1 MDTSDPGSPHR
12 LGGRENS
19 PLANGFPAPPVLR
32 PQAGTEGTT
41 AAFRLAAGGSL
52 TREVSPLARAN
63 RMREAEAALAESREI
78 YRRLGDR
85 AGEAFSRRN
94 EGTLL
99 VGKGDAPGALAA
111 FNQELVIGRE
121 IGSLIE
127 TSNAWN
133 GIGVVRH

>member
-1 MDTSDPGSPHR
+1 
-12 LGGRENS
+12 
-19 PLANGFPAPPVLR
+19 
-32 PQAGTEGTT
+32 
-41 AAFRLAAGGSL
+41 
-52 TREVSPLARAN
+52 
-63 RMREAEAALAESREI
+63 MREAEAALAESREI